1 MTLQPKFLGQFM
13 GVNKLDIKVGKA
25 LFLQVTH
32 VDQDG
37 GNEVEA
43 AINIG
48 DVIMVYQCGK
58 ERVSVVLR
66 NGYRMVIRG
75 TVSEFCETINSLYGG

>member
-1 MTLQPKFLGQFM
+1 M

-48 DVIMVYQCGK
+48 DVIMVYQRGK

-66 NGYRMVIRG
+66 SGHRMVIKG